1 SVFCNLVLT
10 DQGQFVKFVPPLIV
24 LLFAAT
30 MSGVWTLDTKRRHLL
45 FFGLSF
51 GCFAM
56 GLLVPISLISD
67 SLALTSPIATALH
80 FMGGWLLC
88 EGVMMRMGMRDRKST
103 RLNSSHVKIS

>member
-1 SVFCNLVLT
+1 
-10 DQGQFVKFVPPLIV
+10 
-24 LLFAAT
+24 
-30 MSGVWTLDTKRRHLL
+30 M

-88 EGVMMRMGMRDRKST
+88 EGVMMRMGMRYSRVAP
-103 RLNSSHVKIS
+103 RLIGLGLLAAMVFFIA

>member
-1 SVFCNLVLT
+1 
-10 DQGQFVKFVPPLIV
+10 
-24 LLFAAT
+24 
-30 MSGVWTLDTKRRHLL
+30 KRRHLL

-67 SLALTSPIATALH
+67 SLALPSPIATALH

-88 EGVMMRMGMRDRKST
+88 EGVMMRMGMRYSRVAP
-103 RLNSSHVKIS
+103 RLIGLGLLAAMVFFIANDAGYARIAPAVHLSLG